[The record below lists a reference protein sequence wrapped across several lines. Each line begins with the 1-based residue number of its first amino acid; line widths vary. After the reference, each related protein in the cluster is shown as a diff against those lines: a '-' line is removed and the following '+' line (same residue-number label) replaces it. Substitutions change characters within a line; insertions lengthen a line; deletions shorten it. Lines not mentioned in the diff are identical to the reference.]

1 MPRTTALTAGVKD
14 VRPGDEAI
22 VPAQTF
28 VATWLAAT
36 HVGLKPV
43 AVDVDPQTG
52 TLSESAVRLAV
63 TPRTRAIVP
72 VHLFGFAAPS
82 AAVVGLVMVFGKNI
96 AQMFGATTKSLGGEA
111 GVEAA
116 VDQRQKQIEKTVEDV
131 DKQLENASKI
141 RGEKQGD
148 GGGEKK
154 SE

>member
-1 MPRTTALTAGVKD
+1 MLCRILGDDKGAVAMEYVVIALL
-14 VRPGDEAI
+14 
-22 VPAQTF
+22 
-28 VATWLAAT
+28 VA
-36 HVGLKPV
+36 
-43 AVDVDPQTG
+43 
-52 TLSESAVRLAV
+52 
-63 TPRTRAIVP
+63 
-72 VHLFGFAAPS
+72 